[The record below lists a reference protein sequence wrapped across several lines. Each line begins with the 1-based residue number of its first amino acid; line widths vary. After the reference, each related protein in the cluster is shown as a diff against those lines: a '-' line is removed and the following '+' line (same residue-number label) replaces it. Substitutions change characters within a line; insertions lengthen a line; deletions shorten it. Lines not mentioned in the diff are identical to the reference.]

1 MTRNLERDV
10 SRMYFFLENITIC
23 WQHWIEFV
31 FRTVISVPKKEPSQT
46 RNRRRAIAQ
55 RAISA
60 NESNDSPSTL
70 FGASASPPLSRFLN
84 IAQLTGTTSDKRALA
99 IQSRTL
105 KMHGHPISR
114 GVHPIEANNLC
125 ELTFS
130 PNCGELWASA
140 ITRPGPAFHQIA
152 ITPPH
157 QERMLLRSIPLT
169 VPSQNCNFFIKIQ
182 GVVRS
187 NFKFWLV
194 FQPLLNLD
202 FAEVKTVYIYKRKL
216 VAQNH
221 VLAGAKKWLE
231 IREKMAFAS
240 ISFSQIL
247 QFVDGI
253 SFKIV
258 HQLNNCTVCAQVVR
272 LHTFQYS

>member
-1 MTRNLERDV
+1 MQETARERKRSCAKPRKCKRTQENAREDMRLQET
-10 SRMYFFLENITIC
+10 SRECKRICDNPPQCKRTQENARE
-23 WQHWIEFV
+23 WV
-31 FRTVISVPKKEPSQT
+31 L
-46 RNRRRAIAQ
+46 
-55 RAISA
+55 
-60 NESNDSPSTL
+60 PST
-70 FGASASPPLSRFLN
+70 
-84 IAQLTGTTSDKRALA
+84 
-99 IQSRTL
+99 
-105 KMHGHPISR
+105 ISL
-114 GVHPIEANNLC
+114 I
-125 ELTFS
+125 
-130 PNCGELWASA
+130 
-140 ITRPGPAFHQIA
+140 
-152 ITPPH
+152 
-157 QERMLLRSIPLT
+157 M
-169 VPSQNCNFFIKIQ
+169 PSHNCNFFVKIQ
-182 GVVRS
+182 AVTKAI
-187 NFKFWLV
+187 FDIWLV